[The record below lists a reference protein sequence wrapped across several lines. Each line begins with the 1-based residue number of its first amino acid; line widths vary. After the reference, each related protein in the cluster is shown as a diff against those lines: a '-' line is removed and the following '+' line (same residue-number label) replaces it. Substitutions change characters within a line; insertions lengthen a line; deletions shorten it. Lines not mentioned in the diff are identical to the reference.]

1 MGAQKISIAEIEPA
15 YNGVESLAPLLLGVL
30 QCLSRQIRMVSNDRP
45 AEGKRGRLR
54 NKIVPLLVLLLVI
67 AITVGIFLYRE
78 QIAGLEEY
86 AYLGAFLISLL
97 GNATV
102 ILPVPSPL
110 ILASLAA
117 VLYQDAG
124 LIGIVGVGLA
134 GGAGAAIG
142 ETTGYMV
149 GYSGRGIAQR
159 SRLYTRLVAWVG
171 RWGAKAIFIFSL
183 VPFFP
188 FDLAGVAAGILRL
201 PFWKFILV
209 CWLGR
214 TILYTGIA
222 WAGAMGWG
230 VVQDFLG

>member
-1 MGAQKISIAEIEPA
+1 MANNMKNP
-15 YNGVESLAPLLLGVL
+15 P
-30 QCLSRQIRMVSNDRP
+30 SNDRP
-45 AEGKRGRLR
+45 VERKRDRLR
-54 NKIVPLLVLLLVI
+54 NKAIPLLVLLLVI
-67 AITVGIFLYRE
+67 AITVVIFLYRE
-78 QIAGLEEY
+78 QIAGLDEY
-86 AYLGAFLISLL
+86 AYLGVFFISLL

-102 ILPVPSPL
+102 ILPVPVPI
-110 ILASLAA
+110 ILAELAA
-117 VLYQDAG
+117 ILYQDAG
-124 LIGIVGVGLA
+124 LIGIIGVGLA
-134 GGAGAAIG
+134 GGVGAAIG

-159 SRLYTRLVAWVG
+159 SRLYTRLVNWVD

-214 TILYTGIA
+214 TILYLGIA
-222 WAGAMGWG
+222 WAGAIGWEAWLR
-230 VVQDFLG
+230 FLG

>member
-1 MGAQKISIAEIEPA
+1 
-15 YNGVESLAPLLLGVL
+15 
-30 QCLSRQIRMVSNDRP
+30 MVSSDRP
-45 AEGKRGRLR
+45 AERKRDRLR
-54 NKIVPLLVLLLVI
+54 NKVIPLLLLLLVI

-78 QIAGLEEY
+78 QIAELKEY

-102 ILPVPSPL
+102 ILPVPVPL
-110 ILASLAA
+110 ILAELAA
-117 VLYQDAG
+117 ILYQDVG
-124 LIGIVGVGLA
+124 LSGVIAIGLA
-134 GGAGAAIG
+134 GGVGAAIG

-159 SRLYTRLVAWVG
+159 SRLYTRLVNWVD

-214 TILYTGIA
+214 TILYLGIA
-222 WAGAMGWG
+222 WAGAIGWEAL
-230 VVQDFLG
+230 LGWLGSAGP

>member
-1 MGAQKISIAEIEPA
+1 MANSMNDMADSDRSA
-15 YNGVESLAPLLLGVL
+15 
-30 QCLSRQIRMVSNDRP
+30 SR
-45 AEGKRGRLR
+45 GWLR
-54 NKIVPLLVLLLVI
+54 NNIVPLSVLLL
-67 AITVGIFLYRE
+67 ALAMTVGIFLYRE
-78 QIAGLEEY
+78 EIAGLKEY

-117 VLYQDAG
+117 ILYQDAG

-142 ETTGYMV
+142 ETTGYLV
-149 GYSGRGIAQR
+149 GYSGRGIAKK
-159 SRLYTRLVAWVG
+159 SRLYARLVAWVG

-201 PFWKFILV
+201 PYWKFILV

-214 TILYTGIA
+214 TILYIGIA

>member
-1 MGAQKISIAEIEPA
+1 MAWS
-15 YNGVESLAPLLLGVL
+15 NLTPLLLSVL
-30 QCLSRQIRMVSNDRP
+30 QYLSRQIRMVSSDRP
-45 AEGKRGRLR
+45 AERRRDRLR
-54 NKIVPLLVLLLVI
+54 NKVIPLLLLLLVI
-67 AITVGIFLYRE
+67 AITVGIFVYRE
-78 QIAGLEEY
+78 QIAGLKEY
-86 AYLGAFLISLL
+86 AYLGVFFISLL

-102 ILPVPSPL
+102 ILPVPVPI
-110 ILASLAA
+110 ILAELAA
-117 VLYQDAG
+117 ILYQDVG

-134 GGAGAAIG
+134 GGVGAAIG

-159 SRLYTRLVAWVG
+159 SRLYTRLVNWVD

-214 TILYTGIA
+214 TILYLGIA
-222 WAGAMGWG
+222 WAGAIGWEAL
-230 VVQDFLG
+230 LGCLAPAVP